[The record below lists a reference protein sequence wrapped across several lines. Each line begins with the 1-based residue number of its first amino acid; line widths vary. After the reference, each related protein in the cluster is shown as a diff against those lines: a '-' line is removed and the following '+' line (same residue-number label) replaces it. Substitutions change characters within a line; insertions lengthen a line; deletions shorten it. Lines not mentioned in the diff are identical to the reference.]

1 MPAYTDRVVGGD
13 AALLGQFPWQVALVR
28 DLEPSRQFCGG
39 ALITNS
45 HVLSA
50 AHCTTG
56 LSPLNVG
63 VAVGLTNLSAS
74 NNGDNQAGA
83 VVAVREI
90 VNHPD
95 YRSDS
100 VVPPGSVTALQLES
114 FQRLENKLCR
124 RHLHFDSSRSH

>member
-1 MPAYTDRVVGGD
+1 MPAYSDRVIGGD
-13 AALLGQFPWQVALVR
+13 EALLGQFPWQVALVR

-63 VAVGLTNLSAS
+63 VAVGLTNLSTS
-74 NNGDNQAGA
+74 DTGDNQAGA

-95 YRSDS
+95 YR
-100 VVPPGSVTALQLES
+100 
-114 FQRLENKLCR
+114 
-124 RHLHFDSSRSH
+124 